1 MKKSPAEKC
10 NFTLIEL
17 LVVIAII
24 AILAAMLLPALSAAR
39 ERARNAS
46 CIAKLKDVG
55 VATFMY
61 ANDNHGFLPAELC
74 TKSACSGKGGAHY
87 AEGTGGGYSQC
98 KLHYALYSNGYI
110 GQEFK
115 TGSTAWGQVCEKYFI
130 CPSATAPN
138 PARPTYFMFVGND
151 VGMQHLGS
159 NSWLKADDVAQC
171 ARLLIG
177 KDRPENGIYADKG
190 HHDNAGTTYTP
201 NHPQITNALCLGGQV
216 ESAIRK
222 DTTSG
227 DIHVILY
234 LIDKFEKP

>member
-1 MKKSPAEKC
+1 MKKS
-10 NFTLIEL
+10 NQFTLIEL

-39 ERARNAS
+39 ERARSAS

-61 ANDNHGFLPAELC
+61 ANDNYSFLPGLHC
-74 TKSACSGKGGAHY
+74 TSACAGKGGVHY
-87 AEGTGGGYSQC
+87 AEGTGGGFGQS
-98 KLHYALYSNGYI
+98 KLHFAIWRDGYI

-115 TGSTAWGQVCEKYFI
+115 NSSAVWGQVCEKYFI

-138 PARPTYFMFVGND
+138 PPRPTYFMFVGND
-151 VGMQHLGS
+151 VGMQHLRS
-159 NSWLKADDVAQC
+159 KTWLKDDDVPQC

-177 KDRPENGIYADKG
+177 QDRPENGIYSDKG
-190 HHDNAGTTYTP
+190 HNDNAGTTYTP